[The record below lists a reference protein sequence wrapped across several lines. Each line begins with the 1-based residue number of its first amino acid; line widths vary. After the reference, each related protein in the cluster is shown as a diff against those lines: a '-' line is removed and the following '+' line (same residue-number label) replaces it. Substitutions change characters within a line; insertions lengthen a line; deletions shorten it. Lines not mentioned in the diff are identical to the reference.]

1 MLLGAFGALLIL
13 PYCLSSLQAE
23 IIAEVNS
30 PSAATAVVTTMQEG
44 AAAGTLVLANLPV
57 LGVSDATAMISTGAM
72 IQSISPNIA
81 ESGAPTTITIEGNP
95 SYPAFEESTTRVLVS
110 GTVVIPVYLSTTR
123 LKVRI
128 NSAAGRRAASTSS
141 PLTLMVLNGAG
152 VKLMYQY
159 NSSTVTVRG
168 CGPTSGRKVGGYG
181 GGGLVTVTVS
191 GMPQILA
198 LPDIDQAA
206 FRCRF
211 GVEDVTPEAEPL
223 EESGSIQCLPP
234 ASNLAGPVEVS
245 EHASSEW
252 SLLAIEGQH
261 SPTNSSV
268 QAY

>member
-1 MLLGAFGALLIL
+1 MLLCAFGALLIL

-57 LGVSDATAMISTGAM
+57 LGVSDATTIISTGAM

-95 SYPAFEESTTRVLVS
+95 SYPAFEESTRVLVS
-110 GTVVIPVYLSTTR
+110 GTLVTPVYLSATK
-123 LKVRI
+123 LKVQI
-128 NSAAGRRAASTSS
+128 NSRRSGTAMQINSGGAASTSS
-141 PLTLMVLNGAG
+141 PLTLMCVNGANA
-152 VKLMYQY
+152 LMMYQY
-159 NSSTVTVRG
+159 DSSTVTVRG

-211 GVEDVTPEAEPL
+211 GVEDVTPEAESL
-223 EESGSIQCLPP
+223 EEFGIIQCLPP
-234 ASNLAGPVEVS
+234 ASNLAGPVQVPEQRVNPVNA
-245 EHASSEW
+245 HC
-252 SLLAIEGQH
+252 
-261 SPTNSSV
+261 
-268 QAY
+268 